1 MIQEQLD
8 FNLNRVDF
16 NLAHFS
22 MKRNRFL
29 LYMCIDIAITTDRQT
44 GELPTIYLCNG
55 HSHDTRWTDQR
66 VTYHLSMLWS
76 QP

>member
-22 MKRNRFL
+22 MKSNRFL

-55 HSHDTRWTDQR
+55 HSHNNGWIDGRST
-66 VTYHLSMLWS
+66 
-76 QP
+76 